1 MDFKKESLQAVYLIK
16 EGGDYSLRGKPS
28 IIQQIES
35 RAYERVIGLLEKSA
49 SRVGQAGIVSTNRGN
64 EVELLYNGALIT
76 VVNHEQ
82 EFGMGR
88 GIEIEAESKKGL
100 EKVIGLLGLLGL
112 PKS

>member
-1 MDFKKESLQAVYLIK
+1 MDFEKESLQAVYLTK

-35 RAYERVIGLLEKSA
+35 RAYERVIILLEKSA
-49 SRVGQAGIVSTNRGN
+49 RSVGQAGRVSTERGDVL
-64 EVELLYNGALIT
+64 EVLYNGALIT
-76 VVNHEQ
+76 VVNHEK

-100 EKVIGLLGLLGL
+100 EKVIGLLGL